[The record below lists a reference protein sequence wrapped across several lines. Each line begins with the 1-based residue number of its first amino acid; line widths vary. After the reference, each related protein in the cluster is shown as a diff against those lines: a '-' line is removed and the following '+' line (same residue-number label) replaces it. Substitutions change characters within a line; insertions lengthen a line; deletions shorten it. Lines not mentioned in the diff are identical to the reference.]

1 MERELASSHYIQS
14 MFFQNSTLRSLLFF
28 ALLTALVPIWIT
40 HREMWDGVAIEYA
53 FETRDLSGL
62 FNAATASGWPIASYF
77 YKILFTLQESFYIP
91 YWLGIDAIYTVALLG
106 MAYEVFHLASRR
118 MHLSQ
123 HLSTMVLILFL
134 AHPIWHFLMSGIH
147 FLHMT
152 GFWFLLMGHRLTS
165 QKTLPFRL
173 FGWALVT
180 LSFQFPASIVMIFWL
195 EWALYVEARKA
206 EQQNVVRAF
215 LVAFYAVGWYGASR
229 TIFGPTQTFGAYN
242 QLLLPNSLES
252 IKIILWTGL
261 KFASWFVVLSAPL
274 WVTLFWQRR
283 VGFSTEVSR
292 RWDVKLLAPF
302 LFSPIGIALT
312 GCFLALAPYLAVGK
326 GPVVVM
332 PYDWTARN
340 ALPLALPF
348 SILMVLMI
356 EKLVVNADD
365 LKTSKAKEKRLLTSV
380 FFWWLSMSIL
390 GIGGKLYQIKLEKAI
405 EVSLRHL
412 AAPPSGLVTLQL
424 PFDPLIRIRHNEANG
439 LLWRAYGRA
448 QWAVLISPPSSW
460 AQLIRESYVGEQ
472 KTAVKNVK
480 NLELWSKFYVMGDLK
495 SFDCETTISF
505 TLPPGEQ
512 YRPAWVSWLS
522 WSPIQLKASLENTSC
537 P

>member
-1 MERELASSHYIQS
+1 
-14 MFFQNSTLRSLLFF
+14 MFFQNSSLRPLLFF
-28 ALLTALVPIWIT
+28 ALLGALAPIWIT

-62 FNAATASGWPIASYF
+62 FYAVTASGWPIASYF
-77 YKILFTLQESFYIP
+77 YKALFILQEHFHIP
-91 YWLGIDAIYTVALLG
+91 YWLGIEAIYTMALLG

-123 HLSTMVLILFL
+123 RLSTIVLILFL
-134 AHPIWHFLMSGIH
+134 AHPIWHFLMSGVH

-165 QKTLPFRL
+165 NKKPYFRVC
-173 FGWALVT
+173 GWVLVT

-195 EWALYVEARKA
+195 ELVLYVEAKKS
-206 EQQNVVRAF
+206 QQQDKVRAVF
-215 LVAFYAVGWYGASR
+215 LAFYAASWYIASR
-229 TIFGPTQTFGAYN
+229 TIFGPTQTFGTYN

-252 IKIILWTGL
+252 IKLFLWTGL
-261 KFASWFVVLSAPL
+261 KFASWLVVLSAPV
-274 WVTLFWQRR
+274 WAALFWQRR
-283 VGFSTEVSR
+283 AGPSVEVFHR
-292 RWDVKLLAPF
+292 GDVKLLTPF
-302 LFSPIGIALT
+302 LLSPSGVALL
-312 GCFLALAPYLAVGK
+312 GCVLALAPYLAVGK

-348 SILMVLMI
+348 SILIALMI
-356 EKLVVNADD
+356 EKLAASADD
-365 LKTSKAKEKRLLTSV
+365 LKIREMKENWLLIMV
-380 FFWWLSMSIL
+380 FVWWLSMSIL
-390 GIGGKLYQIKLEKAI
+390 GVGGKLYQIKLEKAI
-405 EVSLRHL
+405 ETSLRQL
-412 AAPPSGLVTLQL
+412 TPPPAGLVTLQL

-448 QWAVLISPPSSW
+448 QWAVLISPPASW
-460 AQLIRESYVGEQ
+460 AQLIRESYVGAQ
-472 KTAVKNVK
+472 PTAVKNVK

-495 SFDCETTISF
+495 TFNCEATIRF
-505 TLPPGEQ
+505 TLPPSEDQRLG
-512 YRPAWVSWLS
+512 WISWLS
-522 WSPIQLKASLENTSC
+522 WSPFKLNASMEKTSC